1 VEVASGVDLTV
12 VWDRSSA
19 GFAACWADKCQT
31 RAADGAVREQ
41 WEVAAGTRALAFS
54 VSAGLLTATAESAD
68 WRHAGELIHLDT
80 PPAAAAFRAGTQ
92 ELWLVDADG
101 RLIGRDEQGRRAG
114 EGELVPRAIGL
125 VGSLDGKHFF
135 AVNADREAAVY
146 SLEALQSER
155 LTIEDAVEGAWAAP
169 GLFAIRLHESAKRP
183 IAIWEGVTG
192 TTGWMPVATS
202 EVRQ

>member
-1 VEVASGVDLTV
+1 VEVAADIDLTV

-19 GFAACWADKCQT
+19 GFATCWADKCQT
-31 RAADGAVREQ
+31 RTADGAVREQ
-41 WEVAAGTRALAFS
+41 WEVAAGSRAIAFS
-54 VSAGLLTATAESAD
+54 VSAGLVTATAESAD
-68 WRHAGELIHLDT
+68 WRHAGELIHLDA

-92 ELWLVDADG
+92 ELWIVDADG
-101 RLIGRDEQGRRAG
+101 HLIGRDEQGRRAG
-114 EGELVPRAIGL
+114 EGELVPGAIGL
-125 VGSLDGKHFF
+125 VGSLDGKYFF

-146 SLEALQSER
+146 SLEASQSER

-169 GLFAIRLHESAKRP
+169 GPFAVRLHESAKRP
-183 IAIWEGVTG
+183 IAIWEGATG